1 MQKVLTKITNYFLI
15 LFSFKIDPKFVKC
28 SKEQFRNEKS
38 IDWLNKYSVLKLIP
52 RGHGNVNVHNEVA
65 ALREN

>member
-1 MQKVLTKITNYFLI
+1 

-52 RGHGNVNVHNEVA
+52 RGHGNENVHNEVA